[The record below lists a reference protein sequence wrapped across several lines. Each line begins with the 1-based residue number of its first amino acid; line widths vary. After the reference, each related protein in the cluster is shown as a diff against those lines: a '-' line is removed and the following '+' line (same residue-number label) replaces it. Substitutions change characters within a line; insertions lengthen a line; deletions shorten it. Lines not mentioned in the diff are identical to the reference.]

1 MRISLPTL
9 GRAAG
14 LPGRLGRPGAR
25 TPDAG
30 SMGMAGRISLNPSS
44 TALVLGGAALLLV
57 LASTGGQLSRFLL
70 GHGRLKGLVPLFYLG
85 GERNVPTF
93 FSVLLMLF
101 IVLLLAAVAL
111 LDGKARVP
119 HARKWAALAGG
130 FLVMAYDEAFQ
141 VHERLIGP
149 MRSLLGDGDLGVFY
163 FAWVIPGIAL
173 VAALALFFLRFLLQ
187 LPAPTK
193 PAFFVAGALY
203 VVGSV
208 GMELL
213 EGRHAEVHGLLNPTS
228 VALATVEESLEMAA
242 LVLFIW
248 ALLGYIADRHGELQV
263 RFEGGCAASRPVE
276 RA

>member
-1 MRISLPTL
+1 M
-9 GRAAG
+9 
-14 LPGRLGRPGAR
+14 
-25 TPDAG
+25 
-30 SMGMAGRISLNPSS
+30 SMTGRISLNPSS
-44 TALVLGGAALLLV
+44 TALVLGAAAFLLL

-101 IVLLLAAVAL
+101 IVLLLATVAI
-111 LDGKARVP
+111 LDGKARAP
-119 HARKWAALAGG
+119 HARKWVALSGG
-130 FLVMAYDEAFQ
+130 FLLMAYDEAFQ

-173 VAALALFFLRFLLQ
+173 VLALALFFLRFLLQ
-187 LPAPTK
+187 LPTRTK
-193 PAFFVAGALY
+193 LAFSIAGALY
-203 VVGSV
+203 VVGAV
-208 GMELL
+208 GLELQ

-228 VALATVEESLEMAA
+228 VALATVEESLELAA

-248 ALLGYIADRHGELQV
+248 ALLGHIADRHGEVQL
-263 RFEGGCAASRPVE
+263 RFERGGGASR
-276 RA
+276 